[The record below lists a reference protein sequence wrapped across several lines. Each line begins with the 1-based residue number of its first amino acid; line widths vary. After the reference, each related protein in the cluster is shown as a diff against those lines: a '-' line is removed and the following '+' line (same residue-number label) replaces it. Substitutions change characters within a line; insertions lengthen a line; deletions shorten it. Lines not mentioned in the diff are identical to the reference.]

1 MYPEILGYVCVDDPC
16 KMLGLFPS
24 WMMVGLF
31 SQNGWLCLSIYIIYI
46 WELYHP
52 ITKTLLGDDD
62 DFYEISDIL
71 RHFHGF

>member
-1 MYPEILGYVCVDDPC
+1 MCVCVC
-16 KMLGLFPS
+16 VSVSMIRVKCLAY
-24 WMMVGLF
+24 
-31 SQNGWLCLSIYIIYI
+31 SQVERWSAYFQKKWLVVSISIYI

-52 ITKTLLGDDD
+52 VTKTLLGDDD